1 MKQAEREA
9 LKEFIFTNGIIGEA
23 RELNGKFVVNAVLG
37 TTINNSRNYDIDIY
51 KVIIRGGK
59 VYCYTVDTSRPEYKK
74 RFDYLLEDLTP
85 FFNREEEQKWN

>member
-9 LKEFIFTNGIIGEA
+9 LKEFIFTNGILGEA
-23 RELNGKFVVNAVLG
+23 RELSGKFIVNAVLG
-37 TTINNSRNYDIDIY
+37 ATINNSRNYDIEIY
-51 KVIIRGGK
+51 KVIIRGDK

-85 FFNREEEQKWN
+85 FLEHKEETKC